1 MQGDVTHHNTHPT
14 RLTTHRHPRCFL
26 PIHPPHTMEFEE
38 ILRMASSNT
47 KEAEKD
53 IERRKRRQHEEEQ
66 RKQRDEERR
75 RREQKEADER
85 RRRRAME
92 EKRRKD
98 EADKREKEREQRD
111 RDRPGVGKSNT
122 SSGGFGRTAGLSAKP
137 DKKAVG
143 HANRTMVYLTLT
155 MFLVP
160 FLIGTTRAQKS
171 ADLSFDALL
180 KQADAIDAK
189 ALRVG
194 PSTGVS
200 RSSPTLKGNERDR
213 DRDREMDDRGARGNS
228 RDINNNTDISRKSV
242 GDRDR
247 GRLHGNGSLGGTR
260 LSASAISSRLSG
272 SSSSAAN
279 PRSHT
284 NGGGNGRV
292 ASPARLTNGTI
303 YGSKRTAN
311 VSRSTGNGGTSSS
324 AGGASARDRLKAS
337 VLAPP
342 QRLNTNKRD
351 LRSVEEIQED
361 MTKRKS
367 GPSSHRN
374 DHGMVSRDNR
384 TTSAGRIGFV
394 SGTADRNRDRE
405 RERDRDRD
413 RISYRDREDDSDQKR
428 PVQTARG
435 SSTST
440 RAKNGVRRD
449 HSPVPASN
457 GVRRRPMSRSPPSGR
472 RHSPPPPPRRRPP
485 PPPSTRRP
493 DRGRRGRYYDEDDD
507 DDMDSFIDDDDD
519 DDEEVLDARSIIG
532 RMFNYDRK
540 RYRDEEYSDEDME
553 AGASDVLREE
563 QRSAKLAR
571 LEDLREEQRER
582 EEMEQARQRKLQRG
596 KGGGGGANAKEKKKS
611 AGPGMIDL

>member
-1 MQGDVTHHNTHPT
+1 
-14 RLTTHRHPRCFL
+14 
-26 PIHPPHTMEFEE
+26 
-38 ILRMASSNT
+38 
-47 KEAEKD
+47 
-53 IERRKRRQHEEEQ
+53 
-66 RKQRDEERR
+66 
-75 RREQKEADER
+75 
-85 RRRRAME
+85 
-92 EKRRKD
+92 
-98 EADKREKEREQRD
+98 
-111 RDRPGVGKSNT
+111 
-122 SSGGFGRTAGLSAKP
+122 
-137 DKKAVG
+137 
-143 HANRTMVYLTLT
+143 
-155 MFLVP
+155 
-160 FLIGTTRAQKS
+160 
-171 ADLSFDALL
+171 
-180 KQADAIDAK
+180 
-189 ALRVG
+189 
-194 PSTGVS
+194 
-200 RSSPTLKGNERDR
+200 
-213 DRDREMDDRGARGNS
+213 MDDRGARGNS

-519 DDEEVLDARSIIG
+519 DDEEVLDAR
-532 RMFNYDRK
+532 RK
-540 RYRDEEYSDEDME
+540 GELQLGGNVPVCFRTCTLVVTVRKDLLFPHTRNASNIWFPYVNDRYRDEEYSDEDME

-611 AGPGMIDL
+611 AGPVIDWNF